1 MDNQEFKRWVRATLG
16 QGDFVTCIE
25 VSDSQIEFA
34 LDTAKDWFNSFIGLH
49 KEASLSLVSGTSEY
63 DLSAIVPAVDNVVN
77 VWFPK
82 QGIMIDFSVLYP
94 GFLDVQGVPYK
105 DVTLFGGPYPQTT
118 MVQTLQNL
126 KSLGKILD
134 VELSW
139 DFYREDIEKGSPV
152 RKLRIMPA
160 PKFSGTAIYLYRID
174 PKDIKLHMYKPRDL
188 YIIREWA
195 LAEVKYMLGRV
206 RGKYPSGLPAAGGER
221 PMDGDVLIQES
232 MADKERLRQQVLDY
246 DGPTLPL
253 VG

>member
-1 MDNQEFKRWVRATLG
+1 
-16 QGDFVTCIE
+16 
-25 VSDSQIEFA
+25 
-34 LDTAKDWFNSFIGLH
+34 
-49 KEASLSLVSGTSEY
+49 
-63 DLSAIVPAVDNVVN
+63 
-77 VWFPK
+77 
-82 QGIMIDFSVLYP
+82 
-94 GFLDVQGVPYK
+94 
-105 DVTLFGGPYPQTT
+105 